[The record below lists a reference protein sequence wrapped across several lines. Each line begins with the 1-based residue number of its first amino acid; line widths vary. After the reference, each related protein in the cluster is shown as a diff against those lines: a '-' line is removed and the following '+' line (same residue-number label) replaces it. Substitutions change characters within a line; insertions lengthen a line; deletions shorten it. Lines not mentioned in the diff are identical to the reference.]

1 MSGFMMS
8 LKGLPST
15 YNKDLQECQE
25 PLFDCVDTL
34 SASLRIFEGVV
45 GTLAVSLL
53 VLSVSRSFPFCL
65 CWVLVEL

>member
-45 GTLAVSLL
+45 GSLT
-53 VLSVSRSFPFCL
+53 VSRPPHSSVRFQL
-65 CWVLVEL
+65 